1 MPFIKAKDGTNL
13 FYKDWGD
20 GKTVVFVHGWCLN
33 SDIWEYVMNE
43 LTFKGYRCIAYDQR
57 GCGRSDPAFTG
68 YDYSSLAHDLAIILE
83 ELDLSDVT
91 LVAHSMGCAIIT
103 RYLSEHGTSRV
114 KKAVLIA
121 TITPQIVK
129 SENNPHGVD
138 KIYLD
143 EGIAAIK
150 KDRPAYV
157 RSMAKGFFNLE
168 SPNNNVSPEMV
179 DWAVDI
185 NLQSSSWA
193 AIELMNTQ
201 ISGNQRNELKTINIP
216 VLLQHGD
223 SDLTSPLQL
232 TAEPTGDLLNNGELK
247 IYKNH
252 GHGIIMSGWDII
264 SADIIDFI
272 NQN

>member
-1 MPFIKAKDGTNL
+1 MAFIKAKDGTNL
-13 FYKDWGD
+13 FYKDWGN

-33 SDIWEYVMNE
+33 SDTWEYVMNE

-68 YDYSSLAHDLAIILE
+68 YDYSSLADDLATLLE
-83 ELDLSDVT
+83 ELNLNDVT
-91 LVAHSMGCAIIT
+91 LVAHSMGCGIIT
-103 RYLSEHGTSRV
+103 GYLSEHGTSRA
-114 KKAVLIA
+114 KKAV
-121 TITPQIVK
+121 
-129 SENNPHGVD
+129 
-138 KIYLD
+138 
-143 EGIAAIK
+143 AAIR

-157 RSMAKGFFNLE
+157 RSMANGFFNLE
-168 SPNNNVSPEMV
+168 SVNHNISPEMV

-185 NLQSSSWA
+185 NLQSSSRA

-201 ISGNQRNELKTINIP
+201 ISGNQKDELKTIAIP

-223 SDLTSPLQL
+223 RDLTSPLRL
-232 TAEPTGDLLNNGELK
+232 TAEPTRDLLNESKLK

-252 GHGIIMSGWDII
+252 GHGIIISGSDLI

>member
-1 MPFIKAKDGTNL
+1 MAFIKAKDGTNL
-13 FYKDWGD
+13 FYKDWGN

-33 SDIWEYVMNE
+33 SDTWEYVMNE

-68 YDYSSLAHDLAIILE
+68 YDYSSLADDLAFILE

-91 LVAHSMGCAIIT
+91 LVAHSMGCGIIT

-129 SENNPHGVD
+129 SENNPLGID
-138 KIYLD
+138 KIYFD
-143 EGIAAIK
+143 EGIVAIR

-168 SPNNNVSPEMV
+168 SPNSNVSAEMV
-179 DWAVDI
+179 DWGVDI

-201 ISGNQRNELKTINIP
+201 IIGNQRNELKTIKIP

-223 SDLTSPLQL
+223 SDLTTPLQL
-232 TAEPTGDLLNNGELK
+232 TAEPTRDLLNDSQLK

-252 GHGIIMSGWDII
+252 GHGIIMSGWDHI
-264 SADIIDFI
+264 SADLIDFI
-272 NQN
+272 N

>member
-13 FYKDWGD
+13 FYKDWGN
-20 GKTVVFVHGWCLN
+20 GKTVVFIHGWCMN
-33 SDIWEYVMNE
+33 SDTWEYIMNE

-68 YDYSSLAHDLAIILE
+68 YDYTSLADDLAILLE
-83 ELDLSDVT
+83 ELDLNDVT
-91 LVAHSMGCAIIT
+91 LVAHSMGCGIIT
-103 RYLSEHGTSRV
+103 RYLSEHGTLRA

-121 TITPQIVK
+121 TTTPQVVK
-129 SENNPHGVD
+129 DENNPEGAD
-138 KIYLD
+138 KIFF

-157 RSMAKGFFNLE
+157 RSMANGFFNLE
-168 SPNNNVSPEMV
+168 GNDHNISPEMV

-185 NLQSSSWA
+185 NLPSSSRA

-201 ISGNQRNELKTINIP
+201 TFGNQKNELKTINIP

-223 SDLTSPLQL
+223 RDLNSPLQL
-232 TAEPTGDLLNNGELK
+232 TAEPTRDLLNNCELK
-247 IYKNH
+247 IYKDQ
-252 GHGIIMSGWDII
+252 GHGIIISGWDHL

-272 NQN
+272 YQ